1 MNLRTLQLK
10 IEEINN
16 DLPKIN
22 HGGCG
27 TFSYHLKKV
36 LDEKY
41 DIKSDIYYIPGDPAA
56 IDYDI
61 LFSHILL
68 KVDDSI
74 IDNNGFYNVNSP
86 WVKDL
91 IPLPETKLKEMIEIP
106 ELWNSEFHNDENINK
121 LINKINTI

>member
-16 DLPKIN
+16 DLPNIN
-22 HGGCG
+22 YGGCG

-36 LDEKY
+36 LYEKY
-41 DIKSDIYYIPGDPAA
+41 DMKSDIYYIPGDPAA
-56 IDYDI
+56 IHYDI

-68 KVDDSI
+68 KVDDCI
-74 IDNNGFYNVNSP
+74 IDNNGFYNTNSP

-91 IPLPETKLKEMIEIP
+91 IPLSDTKLKEMIEIP